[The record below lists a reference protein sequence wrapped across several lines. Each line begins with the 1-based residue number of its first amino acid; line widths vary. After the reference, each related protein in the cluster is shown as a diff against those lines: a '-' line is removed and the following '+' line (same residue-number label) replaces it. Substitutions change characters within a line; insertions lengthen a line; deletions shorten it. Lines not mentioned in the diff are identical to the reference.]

1 MALATFISGVVWS
14 SDLPL
19 RRKLVGEIAGPE
31 RLGAA
36 MAIDTAVAN
45 NGTRLVGPLIG
56 GAIYQWMGGTGI
68 FLFCT
73 LLYGL
78 SLLMVFQINR
88 RGVFPAPDSSSWLL
102 RPLINA
108 WQAFRFAAS
117 NREIMALLSITVVFN
132 IWGFPML
139 SMVPVIGKEELGIS
153 ASSIGAITA
162 LEGMAAFT
170 GSLVMARISS
180 PPFYRMIYY
189 YSVCGVLVIV
199 FLMGIFPSTITLV
212 IGLVGFGLAGACFSI
227 MQSTLIY
234 LVAPAE
240 MRGRLLGVMTICI
253 GSGVIGFANMGIMAD
268 IFGVRYYHMHA
279 DMRQLVK
286 LIPST
291 IIGIVTGVF
300 VGDQISDEYFQLL
313 LVIVIISGVLMT
325 VIKVEI
331 KERKIFS
338 IIVGFLGGFVTMIGN
353 AAGPIM
359 SIYFLSMG
367 FNKNKFIGTA
377 AWFFLFVNLFKVPFH
392 IFIWNTID
400 LEIFLFDLSLF
411 PLILIG
417 AIIGVWIVKKIPEKP
432 YKIFVIV
439 SVVLST
445 FNLFI

>member
-1 MALATFISGVVWS
+1 MGLCAIGIGMAKTGLGGLGMIVVPVMANIFGAKS
-14 SDLPL
+14 S
-19 RRKLVGEIAGPE
+19 
-31 RLGAA
+31 
-36 MAIDTAVAN
+36 
-45 NGTRLVGPLIG
+45 
-56 GAIYQWMGGTGI
+56 TGI
-68 FLFCT
+68 
-73 LLYGL
+73 LL
-78 SLLMVFQINR
+78 LL
-88 RGVFPAPDSSSWLL
+88 L
-102 RPLINA
+102 
-108 WQAFRFAAS
+108 
-117 NREIMALLSITVVFN
+117 
-132 IWGFPML
+132 
-139 SMVPVIGKEELGIS
+139 
-153 ASSIGAITA
+153 
-162 LEGMAAFT
+162 
-170 GSLVMARISS
+170 
-180 PPFYRMIYY
+180 
-189 YSVCGVLVIV
+189 
-199 FLMGIFPSTITLV
+199 
-212 IGLVGFGLAGACFSI
+212 
-227 MQSTLIY
+227 
-234 LVAPAE
+234 
-240 MRGRLLGVMTICI
+240 
-253 GSGVIGFANMGIMAD
+253 IMAD
-268 IFGVRYYHMHA
+268 FFGVRYYHMHA

-291 IIGIVTGVF
+291 IIGIITGVF

>member
-1 MALATFISGVVWS
+1 MGLCAIGIGMAKTGLGGLGMIVVPVMANIFGAKS
-14 SDLPL
+14 S
-19 RRKLVGEIAGPE
+19 
-31 RLGAA
+31 
-36 MAIDTAVAN
+36 
-45 NGTRLVGPLIG
+45 
-56 GAIYQWMGGTGI
+56 TGI
-68 FLFCT
+68 
-73 LLYGL
+73 LL
-78 SLLMVFQINR
+78 LL
-88 RGVFPAPDSSSWLL
+88 L
-102 RPLINA
+102 
-108 WQAFRFAAS
+108 
-117 NREIMALLSITVVFN
+117 
-132 IWGFPML
+132 
-139 SMVPVIGKEELGIS
+139 
-153 ASSIGAITA
+153 
-162 LEGMAAFT
+162 
-170 GSLVMARISS
+170 
-180 PPFYRMIYY
+180 
-189 YSVCGVLVIV
+189 
-199 FLMGIFPSTITLV
+199 
-212 IGLVGFGLAGACFSI
+212 
-227 MQSTLIY
+227 
-234 LVAPAE
+234 
-240 MRGRLLGVMTICI
+240 
-253 GSGVIGFANMGIMAD
+253 IMAD
-268 IFGVRYYHMHA
+268 FFGVRYYHMHA

-392 IFIWNTID
+392 VFIWNTID

>member
-1 MALATFISGVVWS
+1 MGLCAIGIGMAKTGLGGLGMIVVPVMANIFGAKS
-14 SDLPL
+14 S
-19 RRKLVGEIAGPE
+19 
-31 RLGAA
+31 
-36 MAIDTAVAN
+36 
-45 NGTRLVGPLIG
+45 
-56 GAIYQWMGGTGI
+56 TGI
-68 FLFCT
+68 
-73 LLYGL
+73 LLI
-78 SLLMVFQINR
+78 LL
-88 RGVFPAPDSSSWLL
+88 
-102 RPLINA
+102 
-108 WQAFRFAAS
+108 
-117 NREIMALLSITVVFN
+117 
-132 IWGFPML
+132 
-139 SMVPVIGKEELGIS
+139 
-153 ASSIGAITA
+153 
-162 LEGMAAFT
+162 
-170 GSLVMARISS
+170 
-180 PPFYRMIYY
+180 
-189 YSVCGVLVIV
+189 
-199 FLMGIFPSTITLV
+199 
-212 IGLVGFGLAGACFSI
+212 
-227 MQSTLIY
+227 
-234 LVAPAE
+234 
-240 MRGRLLGVMTICI
+240 
-253 GSGVIGFANMGIMAD
+253 IMAD

>member
-1 MALATFISGVVWS
+1 MGLCAIGIGMAKTGLGGLGMIVVPVMANIFGAKS
-14 SDLPL
+14 S
-19 RRKLVGEIAGPE
+19 
-31 RLGAA
+31 
-36 MAIDTAVAN
+36 
-45 NGTRLVGPLIG
+45 
-56 GAIYQWMGGTGI
+56 TGI
-68 FLFCT
+68 
-73 LLYGL
+73 LL
-78 SLLMVFQINR
+78 LL
-88 RGVFPAPDSSSWLL
+88 L
-102 RPLINA
+102 
-108 WQAFRFAAS
+108 
-117 NREIMALLSITVVFN
+117 
-132 IWGFPML
+132 
-139 SMVPVIGKEELGIS
+139 
-153 ASSIGAITA
+153 
-162 LEGMAAFT
+162 
-170 GSLVMARISS
+170 
-180 PPFYRMIYY
+180 
-189 YSVCGVLVIV
+189 
-199 FLMGIFPSTITLV
+199 
-212 IGLVGFGLAGACFSI
+212 
-227 MQSTLIY
+227 
-234 LVAPAE
+234 
-240 MRGRLLGVMTICI
+240 
-253 GSGVIGFANMGIMAD
+253 IMAD
-268 IFGVRYYHMHA
+268 FFGVRYYHRHA
-279 DMRQLVK
+279 EMRQLVK

-392 IFIWNTID
+392 IFIWKTID

>member
-1 MALATFISGVVWS
+1 MGLCAIGIGMAKTGLGGLGMIVVPVMANIFGAKS
-14 SDLPL
+14 S
-19 RRKLVGEIAGPE
+19 
-31 RLGAA
+31 
-36 MAIDTAVAN
+36 
-45 NGTRLVGPLIG
+45 
-56 GAIYQWMGGTGI
+56 TGI
-68 FLFCT
+68 
-73 LLYGL
+73 LL
-78 SLLMVFQINR
+78 LL
-88 RGVFPAPDSSSWLL
+88 L
-102 RPLINA
+102 
-108 WQAFRFAAS
+108 
-117 NREIMALLSITVVFN
+117 
-132 IWGFPML
+132 
-139 SMVPVIGKEELGIS
+139 
-153 ASSIGAITA
+153 
-162 LEGMAAFT
+162 
-170 GSLVMARISS
+170 
-180 PPFYRMIYY
+180 
-189 YSVCGVLVIV
+189 
-199 FLMGIFPSTITLV
+199 
-212 IGLVGFGLAGACFSI
+212 
-227 MQSTLIY
+227 
-234 LVAPAE
+234 
-240 MRGRLLGVMTICI
+240 
-253 GSGVIGFANMGIMAD
+253 IMAD
-268 IFGVRYYHMHA
+268 FFGVRYYHMHA

-417 AIIGVWIVKKIPEKP
+417 AIIGVWMVKKIPERP

>member
-1 MALATFISGVVWS
+1 MGLCAIGIGMAKTGLGGLGMIVIPVMANIFGAKS
-14 SDLPL
+14 S
-19 RRKLVGEIAGPE
+19 
-31 RLGAA
+31 
-36 MAIDTAVAN
+36 
-45 NGTRLVGPLIG
+45 
-56 GAIYQWMGGTGI
+56 TGI
-68 FLFCT
+68 
-73 LLYGL
+73 LL
-78 SLLMVFQINR
+78 LL
-88 RGVFPAPDSSSWLL
+88 L
-102 RPLINA
+102 
-108 WQAFRFAAS
+108 
-117 NREIMALLSITVVFN
+117 
-132 IWGFPML
+132 
-139 SMVPVIGKEELGIS
+139 
-153 ASSIGAITA
+153 
-162 LEGMAAFT
+162 
-170 GSLVMARISS
+170 
-180 PPFYRMIYY
+180 
-189 YSVCGVLVIV
+189 
-199 FLMGIFPSTITLV
+199 
-212 IGLVGFGLAGACFSI
+212 
-227 MQSTLIY
+227 
-234 LVAPAE
+234 
-240 MRGRLLGVMTICI
+240 
-253 GSGVIGFANMGIMAD
+253 IMAD
-268 IFGVRYYHMHA
+268 FFGVRYYHMHA

-392 IFIWNTID
+392 IFIWKTID

-417 AIIGVWIVKKIPEKP
+417 AIIGVWMVKKIPERP

>member
-1 MALATFISGVVWS
+1 MGLCAIGIGMAKTGLGGLGMIVVPVMANIFGAKS
-14 SDLPL
+14 S
-19 RRKLVGEIAGPE
+19 
-31 RLGAA
+31 
-36 MAIDTAVAN
+36 
-45 NGTRLVGPLIG
+45 
-56 GAIYQWMGGTGI
+56 TGI
-68 FLFCT
+68 LLFL
-73 LLYGL
+73 L
-78 SLLMVFQINR
+78 
-88 RGVFPAPDSSSWLL
+88 
-102 RPLINA
+102 
-108 WQAFRFAAS
+108 
-117 NREIMALLSITVVFN
+117 
-132 IWGFPML
+132 
-139 SMVPVIGKEELGIS
+139 
-153 ASSIGAITA
+153 
-162 LEGMAAFT
+162 
-170 GSLVMARISS
+170 
-180 PPFYRMIYY
+180 
-189 YSVCGVLVIV
+189 
-199 FLMGIFPSTITLV
+199 
-212 IGLVGFGLAGACFSI
+212 
-227 MQSTLIY
+227 
-234 LVAPAE
+234 
-240 MRGRLLGVMTICI
+240 
-253 GSGVIGFANMGIMAD
+253 IMAD
-268 IFGVRYYHMHA
+268 FFGVRYYHMHA

>member
-1 MALATFISGVVWS
+1 GLGMIVVPVMANIFGAKS
-14 SDLPL
+14 S
-19 RRKLVGEIAGPE
+19 
-31 RLGAA
+31 
-36 MAIDTAVAN
+36 
-45 NGTRLVGPLIG
+45 
-56 GAIYQWMGGTGI
+56 TGI
-68 FLFCT
+68 
-73 LLYGL
+73 LL
-78 SLLMVFQINR
+78 LL
-88 RGVFPAPDSSSWLL
+88 L
-102 RPLINA
+102 
-108 WQAFRFAAS
+108 
-117 NREIMALLSITVVFN
+117 
-132 IWGFPML
+132 
-139 SMVPVIGKEELGIS
+139 
-153 ASSIGAITA
+153 
-162 LEGMAAFT
+162 
-170 GSLVMARISS
+170 
-180 PPFYRMIYY
+180 
-189 YSVCGVLVIV
+189 
-199 FLMGIFPSTITLV
+199 
-212 IGLVGFGLAGACFSI
+212 
-227 MQSTLIY
+227 
-234 LVAPAE
+234 
-240 MRGRLLGVMTICI
+240 
-253 GSGVIGFANMGIMAD
+253 IMAD
-268 IFGVRYYHMHA
+268 FFGVRYYHMHA